1 MNDYFPPPP
10 DKEYRMPR
18 RDLRVGVFVDAAN
31 VHACTWESFKRRMD
45 YKKLL
50 EFAVGRHNLYRAR
63 VYAVEHG
70 ERMDSWMQWL
80 ESFGYE
86 VSSKKPTR
94 YGDGRTKAD
103 WDMELAVDVFRML
116 ESIDMVVIVS
126 GDGDFIPLVRLCQS
140 RGKIVRVIGVEGSTN
155 AELKGIVDA
164 YDPITTDLLMPEREK
179 DKSKPASRQVSPSP
193 DGDFSKDL
201 DITEE
206 ERQKLDEEIAASE
219 CPFQEP
225 ENAAVGA

>member
-1 MNDYFPPPP
+1 MIIDPPPTN
-10 DKEYRMPR
+10 KEYRMPR

-31 VHACTWESFKRRMD
+31 VHACAWDKFKRRVD
-45 YKKLL
+45 YRKLL
-50 EFAVGRHNLYRAR
+50 EFAVGRHNLYRAL

-70 ERMDSWMQWL
+70 DRMDSWTVSL

-94 YGDGRTKAD
+94 YSDGRTKAD

-116 ESIDMVVIVS
+116 DSIDMVVIIS

-140 RGKIVRVIGVEGSTN
+140 RGKIVRVIGVEDSTN
-155 AELKGIVDA
+155 SELKTIVDA
-164 YDPITTDLLMPEREK
+164 YDPISADILMPEREK
-179 DKSKPASRQVSPSP
+179 PVSRPSTRTPETGSSKGFA
-193 DGDFSKDL
+193 KDL

-206 ERQKLDEEIAASE
+206 ERQKLDEEIEASE

-225 ENAAVGA
+225 ENATVGA